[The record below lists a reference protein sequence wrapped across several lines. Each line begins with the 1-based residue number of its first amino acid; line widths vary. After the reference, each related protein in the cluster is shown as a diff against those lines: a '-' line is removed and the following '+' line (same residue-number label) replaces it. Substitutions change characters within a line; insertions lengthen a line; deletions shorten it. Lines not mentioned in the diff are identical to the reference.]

1 MAECYGTRPALATYR
16 IEGRLLAQ
24 SSKLVTA
31 SSSDGGERGAA
42 SFREGCGTVNTD
54 STKDT
59 PEAPGGD
66 NGLEEVLARLQ
77 RETPLWRD
85 FLAAHRDLTDRLAEQ
100 MMRDHQLPLEWFDVL
115 VHLAEVPG
123 MRLRQRVLRDRL
135 LLSESGVSRLLVRM
149 ERAGFITRAAADE
162 DR

>member
-31 SSSDGGERGAA
+31 SSSDGGEPGAA

-54 STKDT
+54 STQDT

-85 FLAAHRDLTDRLAEQ
+85 FLAAHRDLTGRLAEQ
-100 MMRDHQLPLEWFDVL
+100 MMRDHQLPLEWVDL
-115 VHLAEVPG
+115 LGHLAGVPG
-123 MRLRQRVLRDRL
+123 MRLRPRALRDRL
-135 LLSESGVSRLLVRM
+135 LPSQSGLSQLPGAV
-149 ERAGFITRAAADE
+149 ERA
-162 DR
+162 

>member
-31 SSSDGGERGAA
+31 SSSDGGEPGAA

-54 STKDT
+54 STQDT

-77 RETPLWRD
+77 RETPLWRG
-85 FLAAHRDLTDRLAEQ
+85 FLAPQPR
-100 MMRDHQLPLEWFDVL
+100 P
-115 VHLAEVPG
+115 
-123 MRLRQRVLRDRL
+123 
-135 LLSESGVSRLLVRM
+135 SRRPCCS
-149 ERAGFITRAAADE
+149 RKTGSTRAPA
-162 DR
+162 RVQR

>member
-31 SSSDGGERGAA
+31 SSSDGGEPGAA

-54 STKDT
+54 STQDT

-77 RETPLWRD
+77 RETPPWRA
-85 FLAAHRDLTDRLAEQ
+85 LLSAHRATTGRPARPP
-100 MMRDHQLPLEWFDVL
+100 M
-115 VHLAEVPG
+115 PG
-123 MRLRQRVLRDRL
+123 H
-135 LLSESGVSRLLVRM
+135 
-149 ERAGFITRAAADE
+149 
-162 DR
+162 